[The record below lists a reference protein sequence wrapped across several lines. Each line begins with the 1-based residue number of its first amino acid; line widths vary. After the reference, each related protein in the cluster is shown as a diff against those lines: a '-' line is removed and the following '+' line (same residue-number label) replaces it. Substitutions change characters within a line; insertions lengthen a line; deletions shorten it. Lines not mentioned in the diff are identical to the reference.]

1 MNAILNDDIAVAY
14 YRKLKQGFDVT
25 NESGEL
31 IRNETVTKPPRPP
44 KSYAFC
50 SDTAFKE
57 DIVPIIKNVTV
68 LYHEST
74 FLEQHEK
81 LTKPTKHCTAKQAA
95 TIANLAN
102 VETLILGHY
111 STRYGD
117 INLFKEEAN
126 TVFNNVLLA
135 DDGKAFEF

>member
-25 NESGEL
+25 NERGEL
-31 IRNETVTKPPRPP
+31 VKNETMTKPPKPP

-50 SDTAFKE
+50 SDTVYKE
-57 DIVPIIKNVTV
+57 AIVPIIKNVTV

-74 FLEQHEK
+74 FLDQHEK
-81 LTKPTKHCTAKQAA
+81 LAQPTKHCTAKQAA
-95 TIANLAN
+95 SIAKQAN
-102 VETLILGHY
+102 AGTLVLGHY

-117 INLFKEEAN
+117 LNLFKEEAQ
-126 TVFNNVLLA
+126 TVFENVLLG
-135 DDGKAFEF
+135 DDGKVFEF